1 MKAFDNKNGI
11 NALSD
16 DELDAASG
24 GANLKLNLGALKSLK
39 AAKTVMPILAMPIG
53 VAKDTGSSGN
63 VQYMDIVCGGCGK
76 ILHINVME
84 PEAICDDPLCKYVNK
99 LSG

>member
-1 MKAFDNKNGI
+1 MKDFDNKNGI

-16 DELDAASG
+16 DELDAVSG
-24 GANLKLNLGALKSLK
+24 GANLKLSLGKLKSLK
-39 AAKTVMPILAMPIG
+39 AAKSVMPILVSPIG
-53 VAKDTGSSGN
+53 ATKAAGSSEN